1 MPIRTMSLVR
11 DISIE
16 PANMT
21 AISAEYINI
30 VNIIIN
36 NVVDKL
42 EVLIPMLANQ
52 NSFYIL

>member
-1 MPIRTMSLVR
+1 MSLVR
-11 DISIE
+11 DISTD
-16 PANMT
+16 PVNMT

-30 VNIIIN
+30 VNIVIN
-36 NVVDKL
+36 NIVDKL